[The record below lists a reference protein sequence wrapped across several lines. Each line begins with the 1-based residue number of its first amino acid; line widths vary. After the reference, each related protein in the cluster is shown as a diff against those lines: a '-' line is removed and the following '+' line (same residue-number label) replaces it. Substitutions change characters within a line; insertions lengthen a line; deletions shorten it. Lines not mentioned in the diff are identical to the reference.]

1 MSMRTYQTMYSYRLF
16 KTTLASAYII
26 CHLITTIEVET
37 KFNKKIC
44 VILTLEFNINS
55 DKKTLGS
62 LSSTISI

>member
-1 MSMRTYQTMYSYRLF
+1 MRTYQTMYSYRLF

-26 CHLITTIEVET
+26 YHLITTIEVET